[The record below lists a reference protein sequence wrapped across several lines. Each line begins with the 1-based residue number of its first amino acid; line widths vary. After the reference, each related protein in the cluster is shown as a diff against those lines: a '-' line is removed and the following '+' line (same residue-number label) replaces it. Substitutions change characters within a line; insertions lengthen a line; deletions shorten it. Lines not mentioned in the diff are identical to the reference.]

1 MGTGAAVGWVL
12 VVPVKRLGVAK
23 SRLGPPYSELRS
35 RLALAF
41 AQDTVAAALATPEVA
56 GVVVVTDE
64 PGAAR
69 RLFDIGAYVVPDA
82 PNAGL
87 NPALRH
93 GAQVAVGQWPGRGT
107 GALSADLPA
116 LRPAELERVLRR
128 AEGHRAAF
136 LRDGDGRGTT
146 LTVAAPGALLEPLF
160 GADSASRHLAAGHA
174 EVPGDDVPS
183 VRQDVD
189 TAADL
194 DSARLLGVGPA
205 TARVLAELG

>member
-1 MGTGAAVGWVL
+1 MGTSMTVGWVL
-12 VVPVKRLGVAK
+12 VVPVKRLAVAK
-23 SRLGPPYSELRS
+23 SRLGPPYAELRS

-41 AQDTVAAALATPEVA
+41 AEDTVAAALATPVVA

-64 PGAAR
+64 PAAAR
-69 RLFDIGAYVVPDA
+69 RLSEIGAYVVPDT

-93 GAQVAVGQWPGRGT
+93 GAQVAVEQWPGRGT

-116 LRPAELERVLRR
+116 LRAEELERALRR
-128 AEGHRAAF
+128 AADHRAAF

-146 LTVAAPGALLEPLF
+146 LTAAGPGALLEPLF
-160 GADSASRHLAAGHA
+160 GVDSASRHLAAGHA
-174 EVPGDDVPS
+174 EVLGDDMNS
-183 VRQDVD
+183 ARQDVD
-189 TAADL
+189 TAPDL
-194 DSARLLGVGPA
+194 DVARRLGVGAA